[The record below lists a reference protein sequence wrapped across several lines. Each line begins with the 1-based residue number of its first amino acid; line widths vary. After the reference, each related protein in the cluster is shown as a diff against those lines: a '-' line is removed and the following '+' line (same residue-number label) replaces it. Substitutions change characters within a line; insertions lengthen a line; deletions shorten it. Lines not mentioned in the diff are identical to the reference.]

1 MNEIESYNQAKKI
14 VEEYNQEHLL
24 EFYERLSKEKQN
36 ELLKQIHEID
46 FKQIQDLY
54 ETVIKKAN
62 TSQDDVIEPIAYIDK
77 AKIEPEEKK
86 RLQNIGKEKI
96 KQKKLAVV
104 TMAGGQGT
112 RLGHNGPKGTYELF
126 PEKSLFSILC
136 ETLKEACK
144 KYSTIIPWY
153 IMTSEENYEDT
164 IRFFEKNNYFEY
176 SKNEICFFKQGKLP
190 MINKQGKVI
199 LEEQW
204 KIKQASDGNGSI
216 FISLLKNGIIEDMKE
231 KGIEWIFIGGVD
243 NCLVQM
249 VDALFIGLSEEKHVL
264 ASAKSL
270 VKANP
275 KEKVG
280 VFCKKNGKPSVI
292 EYSEI
297 PEQLAEARDE
307 NGELI
312 YGESHIICNMFHI
325 NLIEKEGWKNLK
337 YHAALKKSNYIN
349 SKGENVEATEP
360 NSYKFES
367 FIFDMFE
374 RVDNMLIMR
383 VKREEEFA
391 PVKNKEGA
399 DSPETAR
406 KLYLNKNRKTETL

>member
-1 MNEIESYNQAKKI
+1 MNEIEYYNQAKKI
-14 VEEYNQEHLL
+14 VEEYHQEHLL
-24 EFYERLSKEKQN
+24 KFYERLSKEEQN
-36 ELLKQIHEID
+36 ELLKQINEID
-46 FKQIQDLY
+46 FKQMKDLY
-54 ETVIKKAN
+54 ESVVKKKNTVK
-62 TSQDDVIEPIAYIDK
+62 DDVIEPIAYIDK
-77 AKIEPEEKK
+77 MKIEPKEKK
-86 RLQNIGKEKI
+86 RLQDIGTEKI

-112 RLGHNGPKGTYELF
+112 RLGHNGPKGTFELF
-126 PEKSLFSILC
+126 PGKSLFSILC
-136 ETLKEACK
+136 DTLKDACK
-144 KYSTIIPWY
+144 NYCTIIPWY
-153 IMTSEENYEDT
+153 IMTSEENHENT
-164 IRFFEKNNYFEY
+164 IHFFEENNYFEY
-176 SKNEICFFKQGKLP
+176 PKDAICFFKQGRLP
-190 MINKQGKVI
+190 MLNEQGKVI

-216 FISLLKNGIIEDMKE
+216 FISLLKNGIIEDMRK
-231 KGIEWIFIGGVD
+231 KGVEWIFIGGVD

-264 ASAKSL
+264 AAAKSL

-280 VFCKKNGKPSVI
+280 VFCKRNGKPSVI

-325 NLIEKEGWKNLK
+325 SLIEKEGWKNLK
-337 YHAALKKSNYIN
+337 YHAAFKKSNYIN
-349 SKGENVEATEP
+349 SKGEKTEATEP

-374 RVDNMLIMR
+374 RVDDILIMR

-391 PVKNKEGA
+391 PVKNKEGV

-406 KLYLNKNRKTETL
+406 KLYLDKIGK